1 MNKETA
7 SYIQIL
13 VKENVE
19 RSFDTLQ
26 RNIRQSASKYPE
38 NDKAV
43 TNALGNYARALR
55 AKEDFDEYVD
65 ELMDAED
72 DE

>member
-1 MNKETA
+1 MNKEIV

-13 VKENVE
+13 VNENVD

-26 RNIRQSASKYPE
+26 RKIRQSTNKYPE
-38 NDKAV
+38 NDIVV

-65 ELMDAED
+65 ELYAVEG
-72 DE
+72 EG

>member
-13 VKENVE
+13 VNENLE
-19 RSFDTLQ
+19 RSFDALQ
-26 RNIRQSASKYPE
+26 RNICQSTSKYPE